1 MNNELRL
8 ETSRH
13 NNRFNQQS
21 SSSPRSRVIS
31 STSSSHFS
39 SSVSTS
45 PLWSSSS
52 KVLVYTLAEE
62 VDRFITQ
69 SYVRLES
76 REVRLCWWD
85 LLREVKNKVTWYCKD
100 GSAMGTVE
108 TSSPDSSAS
117 LVSCVETTASK
128 AKSNLR
134 GNSFKSESLLSEF
147 PEWLIWLGTE
157 RRRRWQFDVVA
168 LHDLFDGSVAEL
180 ATHLSFA
187 RAPFDGTVLESS
199 LYTEEKTWAVWAAC
213 RAWSWSGVHDSR
225 RRDVNRWTKPCLLA
239 VLLQL
244 HSYSLR
250 QGLKCKKRLQRTR
263 PAVGLFGESI
273 TNVLL
278 ILRPVPIRPLLSLA
292 RLLLLRLRLRRSAGI
307 ASLLPLFN
315 RFQSASS
322 FSSWENVTSW
332 QRMGCLQSKIF
343 KKSNSHLE
351 TNDVNHDV
359 NRLWAKTCTCYRRVT
374 YTNPIMG
381 R

>member
-13 NNRFNQQS
+13 NNRFNNS
-21 SSSPRSRVIS
+21 RRRRRLPRSRVIS

-45 PLWSSSS
+45 SLWSSSS

-134 GNSFKSESLLSEF
+134 GNSFKSESLLSVF

-199 LYTEEKTWAVWAAC
+199 LYTEEKTWAVWAAG
-213 RAWSWSGVHDSR
+213 RAWSWCGVHD
-225 RRDVNRWTKPCLLA
+225 
-239 VLLQL
+239 
-244 HSYSLR
+244 
-250 QGLKCKKRLQRTR
+250 G
-263 PAVGLFGESI
+263 G
-273 TNVLL
+273 
-278 ILRPVPIRPLLSLA
+278 
-292 RLLLLRLRLRRSAGI
+292 
-307 ASLLPLFN
+307 ASLIW
-315 RFQSASS
+315 RGSS
-322 FSSWENVTSW
+322 
-332 QRMGCLQSKIF
+332 G
-343 KKSNSHLE
+343 
-351 TNDVNHDV
+351 
-359 NRLWAKTCTCYRRVT
+359 RV
-374 YTNPIMG
+374 
-381 R
+381 